1 MLWDY
6 GDKCRTE
13 NRKSPLLCEVKE
25 SRGGNKAEYKSD
37 LSFFM
42 LPLRYVSEVFSG
54 VDVLV
59 SSLANLVMQAW
70 L

>member
-13 NRKSPLLCEVKE
+13 NRKSSLLCEVKE
-25 SRGGNKAEYKSD
+25 SRGGNKAEYNSV

-42 LPLRYVSEVFSG
+42 LPLRYISEVFSG
-54 VDVLV
+54 VDV
-59 SSLANLVMQAW
+59 
-70 L
+70 